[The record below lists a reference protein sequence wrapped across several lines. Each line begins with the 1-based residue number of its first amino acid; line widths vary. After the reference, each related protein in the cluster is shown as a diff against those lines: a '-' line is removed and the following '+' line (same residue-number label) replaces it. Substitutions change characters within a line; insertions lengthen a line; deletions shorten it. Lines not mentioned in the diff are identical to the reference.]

1 MGESVEGL
9 GGTAFVIGALIAF
22 CANCCSNASWTAST
36 DGGAGGIVFVGICSE
51 VGIVADAA
59 CVRRANSAACVSGT
73 GAVELETLEAVGKAC
88 SASITF
94 SGSFTNFVKRDI
106 IGDGNVFPFT
116 HISSI
121 FRDFS
126 FDSSVPVNIIS

>member
-1 MGESVEGL
+1 
-9 GGTAFVIGALIAF
+9 
-22 CANCCSNASWTAST
+22 
-36 DGGAGGIVFVGICSE
+36 
-51 VGIVADAA
+51 VADAA

-73 GAVELETLEAVGKAC
+73 GAVELETLEVVTC

-126 FDSSVPVNIIS
+126 CGIDNRVQSGTFHIR